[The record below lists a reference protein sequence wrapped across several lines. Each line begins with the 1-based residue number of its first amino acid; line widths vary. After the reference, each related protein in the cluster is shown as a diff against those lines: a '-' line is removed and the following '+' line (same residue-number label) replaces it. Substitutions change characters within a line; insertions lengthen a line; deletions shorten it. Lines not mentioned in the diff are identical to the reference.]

1 MSGKNPRAGRSG
13 EVTAEESQGKISEA
27 EFLAGGR
34 EGLPS
39 FEGYKDLGRE
49 SHLTC

>member
-1 MSGKNPRAGRSG
+1 MDIDDGAGR
-13 EVTAEESQGKISEA
+13 VSEA

-39 FEGYKDLGRE
+39 FEGFKDLGRE
-49 SHLTC
+49 